1 MQTLGVADLKAR
13 LSQHLERV
21 KAGEEIVITERGQ
34 PIARIVPLAGAQSHD
49 ARILELARRGT
60 AVLPE
65 RKLTS
70 AVLREIL
77 ELPRPRLPEGA
88 IERALDQER
97 EERF

>member
-1 MQTLGVADLKAR
+1 MSTLGVADLKAR

-34 PIARIVPLAGAQSHD
+34 PIARIVPLARAQSRD
-49 ARILELARRGT
+49 ARMLELARRGT

-70 AVLREIL
+70 AALREL
-77 ELPRPRLPEGA
+77 LALPRPGLPEGA
-88 IERALDQER
+88 IERAIDEER
-97 EERF
+97 EDRS